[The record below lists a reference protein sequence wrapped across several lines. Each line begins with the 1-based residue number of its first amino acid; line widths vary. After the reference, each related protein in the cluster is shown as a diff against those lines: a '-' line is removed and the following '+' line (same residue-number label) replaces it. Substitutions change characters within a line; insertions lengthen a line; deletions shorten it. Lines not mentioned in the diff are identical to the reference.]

1 MSRPIGRPS
10 RSQISRAFLLISSC
24 VIMLKLWYTSI
35 IPPRG
40 SVPQPDFAFRASP
53 TEILPKVPGPFIS
66 IRPSLNRG
74 LAAERL
80 CAYVI
85 PLGGIPV
92 ATGFTDPGN
101 LRKFSQFKDSFMDTI
116 TKKVQREP
124 DRTNGPKK
132 TKRRVLLVDDHPIV
146 REGLTEMINHEEDL
160 TVCGT
165 AEEMNQALDH
175 IEKLKPDV
183 VVLDISLKGSN
194 GIEVLKNI
202 KVRYPKLL
210 VLVLSM
216 HDETLYALRALR
228 AGAAGYIM
236 KQEPAERVLASVR
249 QVLNGEISLS
259 ENMEKKMMKQLV
271 GGRAARTGSPLEDLS
286 DRELEVFR
294 LIGKGYSTRQIA
306 EELHLSI
313 KTIESHRAHIKEK
326 LNLKNAME
334 LVQHAIQWQEA

>member
-1 MSRPIGRPS
+1 ME
-10 RSQISRAFLLISSC
+10 
-24 VIMLKLWYTSI
+24 T
-35 IPPRG
+35 
-40 SVPQPDFAFRASP
+40 
-53 TEILPKVPGPFIS
+53 
-66 IRPSLNRG
+66 IRK
-74 LAAERL
+74 
-80 CAYVI
+80 
-85 PLGGIPV
+85 
-92 ATGFTDPGN
+92 T
-101 LRKFSQFKDSFMDTI
+101 M
-116 TKKVQREP
+116 QREP
-124 DRTNGPKK
+124 SRTNGANRV
-132 TKRRVLLVDDHPIV
+132 KRRILLVDDHPIV
-146 REGLTEMINHEEDL
+146 REGLTEMINHEDDL

-165 AEEMNQALDH
+165 AEEMNQALEQL
-175 IEKLKPDV
+175 EKLRPDM
-183 VVLDISLKGSN
+183 VVLDISLRGSN

-202 KVRYPKLL
+202 KVRYPKLV

-236 KQEPAERVLASVR
+236 KQEPAERVLSAIR